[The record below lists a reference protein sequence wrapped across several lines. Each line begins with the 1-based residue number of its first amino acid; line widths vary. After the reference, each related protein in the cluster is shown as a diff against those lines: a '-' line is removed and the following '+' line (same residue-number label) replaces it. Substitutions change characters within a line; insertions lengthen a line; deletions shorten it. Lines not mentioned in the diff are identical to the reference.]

1 MKMNRELLLRLDN
14 AKIEKDALK
23 KSLLVLAI
31 LTEALKPEG
40 IKPILVGGRALEFYT
55 LGGYATKDIDIVLNG
70 RQQAKAMLAEMGFQN
85 RPGERHWYHE
95 ELDLAIEIP
104 DDILAGSQE
113 KVVTLEID
121 NLELYIIGIEDLVLD
136 RLAAAK
142 YWKSEAD
149 LLWAAKLL
157 ALHHDSVDWGYLE
170 ATGNST
176 QLGDVLDYAKK
187 KSKAYLE

>member
-1 MKMNRELLLRLDN
+1 
-14 AKIEKDALK
+14 
-23 KSLLVLAI
+23 
-31 LTEALKPEG
+31 
-40 IKPILVGGRALEFYT
+40 
-55 LGGYATKDIDIVLNG
+55 
-70 RQQAKAMLAEMGFQN
+70 MLAEMGFQN

-95 ELDLAIEIP
+95 ELDLALEIP
-104 DDILAGSQE
+104 DNILAGSQE

-157 ALHHDSVDWGYLE
+157 ALHQDSVDWRYLE
-170 ATGNST
+170 STGISA
-176 QLGDVLDYAKK
+176 QLGDVLDNA
-187 KSKAYLE
+187 KSKSKTYLK